1 MSEVEQKL
9 DELEAIATQEVAEA
23 ADAPKANAVKSEPSH
38 IAKAS
43 GEVED
48 TGPAVVSPDAPKKD
62 YAKKVTQVKDAQTAK
77 ADKGDS
83 APSSQG
89 SSKIKEPLAAGD
101 QVDHEGEDLAE
112 MPQSKPG
119 MLQAMYDKMKEMSKD
134 DLQAMYNK
142 MEMKDEAESEK
153 EEEAEDAAK
162 KEAVEKKIKEINV
175 KEDVDALV
183 NGDDSLS
190 EEFKSKAATIFEAAI
205 KSKVRAEIER
215 LEEEYAQDLEESKES
230 AKAELTEKVDSYLNY
245 VVEEWMKEN
254 ELAIEK
260 GVKGE
265 IAEDFI
271 SGLKQLF
278 EDHYIDIPDEKYN
291 VLESQA
297 TEIDELKGKLN
308 EATSK
313 IVELNKEVG
322 EQTKSSIFESV
333 SDSLADSEKEKFKG
347 LVESIDYEDAD
358 SYKEKLETVKESY
371 FVKEKATNNV
381 TETNDAE
388 GGQIDMTG
396 TMTAYT
402 AAISRTKTK
411 KLY

>member
-1 MSEVEQKL
+1 MSDVEQNL

-23 ADAPKANAVKSEPSH
+23 AANEPTKKAVAPEPSH
-38 IAKAS
+38 VAKAS
-43 GEVED
+43 KDVTD
-48 TGPAVVSPDAPKKD
+48 TGPAVVSADAPKKD
-62 YAKKVTQVKDAQTAK
+62 YAKDVKPTKDQVNAK

-83 APSSQG
+83 APVSQG
-89 SSKIKEPLAAGD
+89 SSSIKPPKESIAAGD
-101 QVDHEGEDLAE
+101 QVEHDGEELAE
-112 MPQSKPG
+112 NP
-119 MLQAMYDKMKEMSKD
+119 
-134 DLQAMYNK
+134 
-142 MEMKDEAESEK
+142 
-153 EEEAEDAAK
+153 
-162 KEAVEKKIKEINV
+162 KEADKIKEIDV
-175 KEDVDALV
+175 KEDVDALI
-183 NGDDSLS
+183 NGEDNLS
-190 EEFKSKAATIFEAAI
+190 EEFKAKAATIFEAAI
-205 KSKVRAEIER
+205 KSKVGAEIDR
-215 LEEEYAQDLEESKES
+215 LEEEYAKNLEEAKEA
-230 AKAELTEKVDSYLNY
+230 AKSDLTEKVDSYLNY

-271 SGLKQLF
+271 TGLKQLF

-291 VLESQA
+291 VLEAQA

-322 EQTKSSIFESV
+322 EQTKASIFESV

-358 SYKEKLETVKESY
+358 SYKSKLETIKESY
-371 FVKEKATNNV
+371 FVKEKVSNNL

-388 GGQIDMTG
+388 GGQIDMSES
-396 TMTAYT
+396 MSAYT
-402 AAISRTKTK
+402 AAISRTKAK

>member
-1 MSEVEQKL
+1 MSDVEQNL

-23 ADAPKANAVKSEPSH
+23 ATNEPTKKAVAPEPSH
-38 IAKAS
+38 VAKAS
-43 GEVED
+43 KDVTD
-48 TGPAVVSPDAPKKD
+48 TGDAVVTPDAPKKD
-62 YAKKVTQVKDAQTAK
+62 YAKDVKPTKDQVNAK

-83 APSSQG
+83 APVSQG
-89 SSKIKEPLAAGD
+89 SSSIKPPKESIAAGD
-101 QVDHEGEDLAE
+101 QVEHDGEELAE
-112 MPQSKPG
+112 NP
-119 MLQAMYDKMKEMSKD
+119 
-134 DLQAMYNK
+134 
-142 MEMKDEAESEK
+142 
-153 EEEAEDAAK
+153 
-162 KEAVEKKIKEINV
+162 KEADKIKEINV
-175 KEDVDALV
+175 KEDVDALI
-183 NGDDSLS
+183 NGEDNLS
-190 EEFKSKAATIFEAAI
+190 EEFKAKAATIFEAAI
-205 KSKVRAEIER
+205 KSKVGAEIDR
-215 LEEEYAQDLEESKES
+215 LEEEYAKNLEEAKEA
-230 AKAELTEKVDSYLNY
+230 AKSELTEKVDSYLNY

-271 SGLKQLF
+271 TGLKQLF

-358 SYKEKLETVKESY
+358 SYKSKLETIKESY
-371 FVKEKATNNV
+371 FVKEKVSNNV

-388 GGQIDMTG
+388 GGQIDMTES
-396 TMTAYT
+396 MSAYS
-402 AAISRTKTK
+402 AAISRTKAK

>member
-1 MSEVEQKL
+1 MSEVEKKL
-9 DELEAIATQEVAEA
+9 EDLEAIATEEVVAEA
-23 ADAPKANAVKSEPSH
+23 AANEPAKKAVAPEPSH
-38 IAKAS
+38 IAKTS
-43 GEVED
+43 KEVTD
-48 TGPAVVSPDAPKKD
+48 TGPAVVKSDAPKKD
-62 YAKKVTQVKDAQTAK
+62 YAKDVNPTKDSVNAK

-83 APSSQG
+83 APVSQG
-89 SSKIKEPLAAGD
+89 SSSIKPPKESIAAGD
-101 QVDHEGEDLAE
+101 QVEHDGEELAE
-112 MPQSKPG
+112 KQEK
-119 MLQAMYDKMKEMSKD
+119 A
-134 DLQAMYNK
+134 
-142 MEMKDEAESEK
+142 EAEK
-153 EEEAEDAAK
+153 TAEDK
-162 KEAVEKKIKEINV
+162 HKDKIKEINV
-175 KEDVDALV
+175 KEDVDALI
-183 NGDDSLS
+183 NGQDDLS
-190 EEFKSKAATIFEAAI
+190 DEFKAKAATIFEAAI
-205 KSKVRAEIER
+205 KSKVGAEIER
-215 LEEEYAQDLEESKES
+215 LEEEYAKNLEEAKET
-230 AKAELTEKVDSYLNY
+230 AKSELTEKVDSYLNY

-291 VLESQA
+291 VLDAQA
-297 TEIDELKGKLN
+297 SEIEELKGKLN

-313 IVELNKEVG
+313 IVDLNKEVG
-322 EQTKSSIFESV
+322 ENTKASIFESV

-358 SYKEKLETVKESY
+358 SYKAKLETIKESY
-371 FVKEKATNNV
+371 FVKEKAQNNV

-388 GGQIDMTG
+388 GGQIDMSES
-396 TMTAYT
+396 MSAYT

>member
-1 MSEVEQKL
+1 MSEIEKKL
-9 DELEAIATQEVAEA
+9 EELEAVATQEVAEA
-23 ADAPKANAVKSEPSH
+23 AANAPTAKAVSPEPSH
-38 IAKAS
+38 LAKTS
-43 GEVED
+43 KEVTD
-48 TGPAVVSPDAPKKD
+48 TGDAVVSADAPKKD
-62 YAKKVTQVKDAQTAK
+62 YSKDVKPAKDQVNAK

-83 APSSQG
+83 APVSQG
-89 SSKIKEPLAAGD
+89 SSKVKEPLAAGD
-101 QVDHEGEDLAE
+101 QVEHDGEELAE
-112 MPQSKPG
+112 K
-119 MLQAMYDKMKEMSKD
+119 SKD
-134 DLQAMYNK
+134 A
-142 MEMKDEAESEK
+142 EAEK
-153 EEEAEDAAK
+153 TAEDK
-162 KEAVEKKIKEINV
+162 HKEKIKEINV

-183 NGDDSLS
+183 NGEDNLS
-190 EEFKSKAATIFEAAI
+190 EEFKAKAATIFEAAI
-205 KSKVRAEIER
+205 KSKVSAEIDR
-215 LEEEYAQDLEESKES
+215 LEEEYAQNLEEAKET
-230 AKAELTEKVDSYLNY
+230 AKSELTEKVDSYLNY

-271 SGLKQLF
+271 TGLKQLF

-291 VLESQA
+291 VLEAQA

-313 IVELNKEVG
+313 IVDLNKEVG
-322 EQTKSSIFESV
+322 ENTKASIFESV

-358 SYKEKLETVKESY
+358 SYKAKLETIKESY
-371 FVKEKATNNV
+371 FVKEKVSNNV

-388 GGQIDMTG
+388 GGKIDMSG
-396 TMTAYT
+396 TMSAYT
-402 AAISRTKTK
+402 AAISRTKAK

>member
-1 MSEVEQKL
+1 MSDVEQNL

-23 ADAPKANAVKSEPSH
+23 AANEPTKKAVAPEPSH
-38 IAKAS
+38 VAKAS
-43 GEVED
+43 KDVTD
-48 TGPAVVSPDAPKKD
+48 TGDAVVTPDAPKKD
-62 YAKKVTQVKDAQTAK
+62 YAKDVKPTKDQVNAK

-83 APSSQG
+83 APVSQG
-89 SSKIKEPLAAGD
+89 SSSIKPPKESIAAGD
-101 QVDHEGEDLAE
+101 QVEHDGEELAE
-112 MPQSKPG
+112 NP
-119 MLQAMYDKMKEMSKD
+119 
-134 DLQAMYNK
+134 
-142 MEMKDEAESEK
+142 
-153 EEEAEDAAK
+153 
-162 KEAVEKKIKEINV
+162 KEADKIKEINV
-175 KEDVDALV
+175 KEDVDALI
-183 NGDDSLS
+183 NGEDNLS
-190 EEFKSKAATIFEAAI
+190 EEFKAKAATIFEAAI
-205 KSKVRAEIER
+205 KSKVGAEIDR
-215 LEEEYAQDLEESKES
+215 LEEEYAKNLEEAKEA
-230 AKAELTEKVDSYLNY
+230 AKSELTEKVDSYLNY

-271 SGLKQLF
+271 TGLKQLF

-322 EQTKSSIFESV
+322 EQTKASIFESV

-358 SYKEKLETVKESY
+358 SYKEKLETIKESY
-371 FVKEKATNNV
+371 FVKEKVSSNNV

-388 GGQIDMTG
+388 GGQIDMSES
-396 TMTAYT
+396 MSAYS
-402 AAISRTKTK
+402 AAISRTKAK

>member
-1 MSEVEQKL
+1 MSDVEQNL

-23 ADAPKANAVKSEPSH
+23 AANEPTKKAVAPEPSH
-38 IAKAS
+38 VAKAS
-43 GEVED
+43 KDVTD
-48 TGPAVVSPDAPKKD
+48 TGDAVVTPDAPKKD
-62 YAKKVTQVKDAQTAK
+62 YAKDVKPTKDQVNAK

-83 APSSQG
+83 APVSQG
-89 SSKIKEPLAAGD
+89 SSSIKPPKESIAAGD
-101 QVDHEGEDLAE
+101 QVEHDGEELAE
-112 MPQSKPG
+112 NP
-119 MLQAMYDKMKEMSKD
+119 
-134 DLQAMYNK
+134 
-142 MEMKDEAESEK
+142 
-153 EEEAEDAAK
+153 
-162 KEAVEKKIKEINV
+162 KEADKIKEINV
-175 KEDVDALV
+175 KEDVDALI
-183 NGDDSLS
+183 NGEDNLS
-190 EEFKSKAATIFEAAI
+190 EEFKAKAATIFEAAI
-205 KSKVRAEIER
+205 KSKVGAEIDR
-215 LEEEYAQDLEESKES
+215 LEEEYAKNLEEAKET
-230 AKAELTEKVDSYLNY
+230 AKSELTEKVDSYLNY

-271 SGLKQLF
+271 TGLKQLF

-291 VLESQA
+291 VLEAQA

-313 IVELNKEVG
+313 IVDLNKEVG
-322 EQTKSSIFESV
+322 EQTKASIFESV

-358 SYKEKLETVKESY
+358 SYKSKLETIKESY
-371 FVKEKATNNV
+371 FVKEKVSNNL

-388 GGQIDMTG
+388 GGQIDMSES
-396 TMTAYT
+396 MSAYS
-402 AAISRTKTK
+402 AAISRTKAK

>member
-1 MSEVEQKL
+1 MSDVEQNL

-23 ADAPKANAVKSEPSH
+23 AANEPTKKAVAPEPSH
-38 IAKAS
+38 VAKAS
-43 GEVED
+43 KDVTD
-48 TGPAVVSPDAPKKD
+48 TGDAVVTPDAPKKD
-62 YAKKVTQVKDAQTAK
+62 YAKDVKPTKDQVNAK

-83 APSSQG
+83 APVSQG
-89 SSKIKEPLAAGD
+89 SSSIKPPKESIAAGD
-101 QVDHEGEDLAE
+101 QVEHDGEELAE
-112 MPQSKPG
+112 NP
-119 MLQAMYDKMKEMSKD
+119 
-134 DLQAMYNK
+134 
-142 MEMKDEAESEK
+142 
-153 EEEAEDAAK
+153 
-162 KEAVEKKIKEINV
+162 KEADKIKEIDV
-175 KEDVDALV
+175 KEDVDALI
-183 NGDDSLS
+183 NGEDNLS
-190 EEFKSKAATIFEAAI
+190 EEFKAKAATIFEAAI
-205 KSKVRAEIER
+205 KSKVGAEIDR
-215 LEEEYAQDLEESKES
+215 LEEEYAKNLEEAKEA
-230 AKAELTEKVDSYLNY
+230 AKSDLTEKVDSYLNY

-271 SGLKQLF
+271 TGLKQLF

-291 VLESQA
+291 VLEAQA

-313 IVELNKEVG
+313 VVELNKEVG

-358 SYKEKLETVKESY
+358 SYKEKLETIKESY

>member
-23 ADAPKANAVKSEPSH
+23 ADAPKAKAVKGEPSH

-48 TGPAVVSPDAPKKD
+48 TGPAVTSPDAPKKD
-62 YAKKVTQVKDAQTAK
+62 YAKKVAQVKDAQTAK

-89 SSKIKEPLAAGD
+89 SSNIKEPLAAGD

-142 MEMKDEAESEK
+142 MEMEDEAESEK

-175 KEDVDALV
+175 KEDVDALID
-183 NGDDSLS
+183 GEDSLS

-358 SYKEKLETVKESY
+358 SYKEKLETIKESY
-371 FVKEKATNNV
+371 FVKEKVSNNV

-388 GGQIDMTG
+388 GGQIDMTES
-396 TMTAYT
+396 MSAYT
-402 AAISRTKTK
+402 AAISRTKAK

>member
-1 MSEVEQKL
+1 MSEVEKKL
-9 DELEAIATQEVAEA
+9 EDLEAIATEEVVAEA
-23 ADAPKANAVKSEPSH
+23 AANEPAKKAVAPEPSH
-38 IAKAS
+38 IAKTS
-43 GEVED
+43 SEVTD
-48 TGPAVVSPDAPKKD
+48 TGPAVVKSDAPKKD
-62 YAKKVTQVKDAQTAK
+62 YAKDVNPTKDSVNAK

-83 APSSQG
+83 APVSQG
-89 SSKIKEPLAAGD
+89 SSSIKPPKESIAAGD
-101 QVDHEGEDLAE
+101 QVEHDGEELAE
-112 MPQSKPG
+112 KQKT
-119 MLQAMYDKMKEMSKD
+119 A
-134 DLQAMYNK
+134 
-142 MEMKDEAESEK
+142 EAEK
-153 EEEAEDAAK
+153 TAEDK
-162 KEAVEKKIKEINV
+162 HNKIKEINV

-183 NGDDSLS
+183 DGENDLS
-190 EEFKSKAATIFEAAI
+190 DEFKAKAATIFEAAI
-205 KSKVRAEIER
+205 KSKVGAEIER
-215 LEEEYAQDLEESKES
+215 LEEEFAKNLEEAKET
-230 AKAELTEKVDSYLNY
+230 AKSELTEKVDSYLNY

-291 VLESQA
+291 VLDAQA
-297 TEIDELKGKLN
+297 TEIEELKGKLN

-313 IVELNKEVG
+313 IVDLNKEVG
-322 EQTKSSIFESV
+322 ENTKASIFESV

-358 SYKEKLETVKESY
+358 SYKAKLETIKESY
-371 FVKEKATNNV
+371 FVKEKAQNNV

-388 GGQIDMTG
+388 GGQIDMTES
-396 TMTAYT
+396 MSAYT

>member
-1 MSEVEQKL
+1 MSEVEKKL
-9 DELEAIATQEVAEA
+9 EDLEAIATEEVVAEA
-23 ADAPKANAVKSEPSH
+23 AANEPAKKAVAPEPSH
-38 IAKAS
+38 IAKTS
-43 GEVED
+43 SEVTD
-48 TGPAVVSPDAPKKD
+48 TGPAVVKSDAPKKD
-62 YAKKVTQVKDAQTAK
+62 YAKDVNPTKDSVNAK

-83 APSSQG
+83 APVSQG
-89 SSKIKEPLAAGD
+89 SSSIKPPKESIAAGD
-101 QVDHEGEDLAE
+101 QVEHDGEELAE
-112 MPQSKPG
+112 K
-119 MLQAMYDKMKEMSKD
+119 SKD
-134 DLQAMYNK
+134 A
-142 MEMKDEAESEK
+142 EAEK
-153 EEEAEDAAK
+153 TAEDK
-162 KEAVEKKIKEINV
+162 HKDKIKEINV
-175 KEDVDALV
+175 KEDVDALI
-183 NGDDSLS
+183 NGQDDLS
-190 EEFKSKAATIFEAAI
+190 DEFKAKAATIFEAAI
-205 KSKVRAEIER
+205 KSKVGAEIER
-215 LEEEYAQDLEESKES
+215 LEEEFAKNLEEAKET
-230 AKAELTEKVDSYLNY
+230 AKSELTEKVDSYLNY

-291 VLESQA
+291 VLDAQA
-297 TEIDELKGKLN
+297 SEIEELKGKLN

-313 IVELNKEVG
+313 IVDLNKEVG
-322 EQTKSSIFESV
+322 ENTKASIFESV

-358 SYKEKLETVKESY
+358 SYKAKLETIKESY
-371 FVKEKATNNV
+371 FVKEKAQNNV

-388 GGQIDMTG
+388 GGQIDMSES
-396 TMTAYT
+396 MSAYT

>member
-9 DELEAIATQEVAEA
+9 EELEAIATEEVVEA
-23 ADAPKANAVKSEPSH
+23 AANEPTKKAVAPEPSH
-38 IAKAS
+38 VAKAS
-43 GEVED
+43 KDVTD
-48 TGPAVVSPDAPKKD
+48 TGPAVVSADAPKKD
-62 YAKKVTQVKDAQTAK
+62 YAKDVKPTKDQVNAK

-83 APSSQG
+83 APVSQG
-89 SSKIKEPLAAGD
+89 SSSIKPPKESIAAGD
-101 QVDHEGEDLAE
+101 QVDHEGEELAE
-112 MPQSKPG
+112 NP
-119 MLQAMYDKMKEMSKD
+119 EV
-134 DLQAMYNK
+134 
-142 MEMKDEAESEK
+142 EAET
-153 EEEAEDAAK
+153 AK
-162 KEAVEKKIKEINV
+162 DKIKEINV
-175 KEDVDALV
+175 KEDVDALI
-183 NGDDSLS
+183 NGEDNLS
-190 EEFKSKAATIFEAAI
+190 EEFKAKAATIFEAAI
-205 KSKVRAEIER
+205 KSKVGAEIDR
-215 LEEEYAQDLEESKES
+215 LEEEYAQNLEEAKEA
-230 AKAELTEKVDSYLNY
+230 AKSELTEKVDSYLNY

-271 SGLKQLF
+271 TGLKQLF

-291 VLESQA
+291 VLEAQA

-358 SYKEKLETVKESY
+358 SYKEKLETIKESY

-396 TMTAYT
+396 PMSAYT

>member
-1 MSEVEQKL
+1 MSEVEKKL
-9 DELEAIATQEVAEA
+9 EDLEAIATEEVVAEA
-23 ADAPKANAVKSEPSH
+23 AANEPAKKAVAPEPSH
-38 IAKAS
+38 IAKTS
-43 GEVED
+43 KEVTD
-48 TGPAVVSPDAPKKD
+48 TGPAVVKSDAPKKD
-62 YAKKVTQVKDAQTAK
+62 YAKDVNPTKDSVNAK

-83 APSSQG
+83 APVSQG
-89 SSKIKEPLAAGD
+89 SSSIKPPKESIAAGD
-101 QVDHEGEDLAE
+101 QVEHDGEELAE
-112 MPQSKPG
+112 KSKDADADETAE
-119 MLQAMYDKMKEMSKD
+119 MMHDKDKMKKASYHK
-134 DLQAMYNK
+134 K
-142 MEMKDEAESEK
+142 M
-153 EEEAEDAAK
+153 
-162 KEAVEKKIKEINV
+162 KEINV
-175 KEDVDALV
+175 KEDVDALI
-183 NGDDSLS
+183 NGQDDLS
-190 EEFKSKAATIFEAAI
+190 DEFKAKAATIFEAAI
-205 KSKVRAEIER
+205 KSKVGAEVER
-215 LEEEYAQDLEESKES
+215 LEEEYAKNLEEAKET
-230 AKAELTEKVDSYLNY
+230 AKSELTEKVDSYLNY

-291 VLESQA
+291 VLDAQA
-297 TEIDELKGKLN
+297 TEIEELKGKLN

-313 IVELNKEVG
+313 IVDLNKEVG
-322 EQTKSSIFESV
+322 ENTKASIFESV

-358 SYKEKLETVKESY
+358 SYKAKLETIKESY
-371 FVKEKATNNV
+371 FVKEKAQNNV

-388 GGQIDMTG
+388 GGQIDMSES
-396 TMTAYT
+396 MSAYT

>member
-1 MSEVEQKL
+1 MSEVEKKL
-9 DELEAIATQEVAEA
+9 EDLEAIATEEVVAEA
-23 ADAPKANAVKSEPSH
+23 AANEPAKKAVAPEPSH
-38 IAKAS
+38 IAKTS
-43 GEVED
+43 KEVTD
-48 TGPAVVSPDAPKKD
+48 TGPAVVKSDAPKKD
-62 YAKKVTQVKDAQTAK
+62 YAKDVNPTKDSVNAK

-83 APSSQG
+83 APVSQG
-89 SSKIKEPLAAGD
+89 SSSIKPPKESIAAGD
-101 QVDHEGEDLAE
+101 QVEHDGEELAE
-112 MPQSKPG
+112 K
-119 MLQAMYDKMKEMSKD
+119 SKD
-134 DLQAMYNK
+134 A
-142 MEMKDEAESEK
+142 EAEK
-153 EEEAEDAAK
+153 TAEDK
-162 KEAVEKKIKEINV
+162 HKDKIKEINV
-175 KEDVDALV
+175 KEDVDALI
-183 NGDDSLS
+183 NGQDDLS
-190 EEFKSKAATIFEAAI
+190 DEFKAKAATIFEAAI
-205 KSKVRAEIER
+205 KSKVGAEIER
-215 LEEEYAQDLEESKES
+215 LEEEYAKNLEEAKET
-230 AKAELTEKVDSYLNY
+230 AKSELTEKVDSYLNY

-291 VLESQA
+291 VLDAQA
-297 TEIDELKGKLN
+297 SEIEELKGKLN

-313 IVELNKEVG
+313 IVDLNKEVG
-322 EQTKSSIFESV
+322 ENTKASIFESV

-358 SYKEKLETVKESY
+358 SYKAKLETIKGSY
-371 FVKEKATNNV
+371 FVKEKAQNNV

-388 GGQIDMTG
+388 GGQIDMSES
-396 TMTAYT
+396 MSAYT

>member
-1 MSEVEQKL
+1 MSEVEKKL
-9 DELEAIATQEVAEA
+9 EDLEAIATEEVVAEA
-23 ADAPKANAVKSEPSH
+23 AANEPAKKAVAPEPSH
-38 IAKAS
+38 IAKTS
-43 GEVED
+43 KEVTD
-48 TGPAVVSPDAPKKD
+48 TGPAVVKSDAPKKD
-62 YAKKVTQVKDAQTAK
+62 YAKDVNPTKDSVNAK

-83 APSSQG
+83 APVSQG
-89 SSKIKEPLAAGD
+89 SSSIKPPKESIAAGD
-101 QVDHEGEDLAE
+101 QVEHDGEELAE
-112 MPQSKPG
+112 K
-119 MLQAMYDKMKEMSKD
+119 SKD
-134 DLQAMYNK
+134 A
-142 MEMKDEAESEK
+142 EAEK
-153 EEEAEDAAK
+153 TAEDK
-162 KEAVEKKIKEINV
+162 HKDKIKEINV
-175 KEDVDALV
+175 KEDVDALI
-183 NGDDSLS
+183 NGQDDLS
-190 EEFKSKAATIFEAAI
+190 DEFKAKAATIFEAAI
-205 KSKVRAEIER
+205 KSKVGAEIER
-215 LEEEYAQDLEESKES
+215 LEEEYAKNLEEAKET
-230 AKAELTEKVDSYLNY
+230 AKSELTEKVDSYLNY

-291 VLESQA
+291 VLDAQA
-297 TEIDELKGKLN
+297 SEIEELKGKLN

-313 IVELNKEVG
+313 IVDLNKEVG
-322 EQTKSSIFESV
+322 ENTKASIFESV

-358 SYKEKLETVKESY
+358 SYKAKLETIKESY
-371 FVKEKATNNV
+371 FVKEKAQNNV

-388 GGQIDMTG
+388 GGQIDMSES
-396 TMTAYT
+396 MSAYT

>member
-1 MSEVEQKL
+1 MSDVEQNL

-23 ADAPKANAVKSEPSH
+23 ATNEPTKKAVAPEPSH
-38 IAKAS
+38 VAKAS
-43 GEVED
+43 KDVTD
-48 TGPAVVSPDAPKKD
+48 TGDAVVTPDAPKKD
-62 YAKKVTQVKDAQTAK
+62 YAKDVKPTKDQVNAK

-83 APSSQG
+83 APVSQG
-89 SSKIKEPLAAGD
+89 SSSIKPPKESIAAGD
-101 QVDHEGEDLAE
+101 QVEHDGEELAE
-112 MPQSKPG
+112 NP
-119 MLQAMYDKMKEMSKD
+119 
-134 DLQAMYNK
+134 
-142 MEMKDEAESEK
+142 
-153 EEEAEDAAK
+153 
-162 KEAVEKKIKEINV
+162 KEADKIKEINV
-175 KEDVDALV
+175 KEDVDALI
-183 NGDDSLS
+183 NGEDNLS
-190 EEFKSKAATIFEAAI
+190 EEFKAKAATIFEAAI
-205 KSKVRAEIER
+205 KSKVGAEIDR
-215 LEEEYAQDLEESKES
+215 LEEEYAKNLEEAKEA
-230 AKAELTEKVDSYLNY
+230 AKSELTEKVDSYLNY

-271 SGLKQLF
+271 TGLKQLF

-291 VLESQA
+291 VLEAQA

-313 IVELNKEVG
+313 IVDLNKEVG
-322 EQTKSSIFESV
+322 EQTKASIFESV

-358 SYKEKLETVKESY
+358 SYKSKLETIKESY
-371 FVKEKATNNV
+371 FVKEKVSNNV

-388 GGQIDMTG
+388 GGQIDMTES
-396 TMTAYT
+396 MSAYS
-402 AAISRTKTK
+402 AAISRTKAK

>member
-1 MSEVEQKL
+1 MSEVEKKL
-9 DELEAIATQEVAEA
+9 EDLEAIATEEVVAEA
-23 ADAPKANAVKSEPSH
+23 AANEPAKKVVAPEPSH
-38 IAKAS
+38 IAKTS
-43 GEVED
+43 KEVTD
-48 TGPAVVSPDAPKKD
+48 TGPAVVKSDAPKKD
-62 YAKKVTQVKDAQTAK
+62 YAKDVNPTKDSVNAK

-83 APSSQG
+83 APVSQG
-89 SSKIKEPLAAGD
+89 SSSIKPPKESIAAGD
-101 QVDHEGEDLAE
+101 QVEHDGEELAE
-112 MPQSKPG
+112 K
-119 MLQAMYDKMKEMSKD
+119 SKD
-134 DLQAMYNK
+134 A
-142 MEMKDEAESEK
+142 EAEK
-153 EEEAEDAAK
+153 TAEDK
-162 KEAVEKKIKEINV
+162 HKDKIKEINV
-175 KEDVDALV
+175 KEDVDALI
-183 NGDDSLS
+183 NGQDDLS
-190 EEFKSKAATIFEAAI
+190 DEFKAKAATIFEAAI
-205 KSKVRAEIER
+205 KSKVGAEIER
-215 LEEEYAQDLEESKES
+215 LEEEYAKNLEEAKET
-230 AKAELTEKVDSYLNY
+230 AKSELTEKVDSYLNY

-291 VLESQA
+291 VLDAQA
-297 TEIDELKGKLN
+297 SEIEELKGKLN

-313 IVELNKEVG
+313 IVDLNKEVG
-322 EQTKSSIFESV
+322 ENTKASIFESV

-358 SYKEKLETVKESY
+358 SYKAKLETIKGSY
-371 FVKEKATNNV
+371 FVKEKAQNNV

-388 GGQIDMTG
+388 GGQIDMSES
-396 TMTAYT
+396 MSAYT

>member
-1 MSEVEQKL
+1 MSEVEKNL

-23 ADAPKANAVKSEPSH
+23 ADAPKAKAVAPEPSH

-48 TGPAVVSPDAPKKD
+48 TGPAVTSPDAPKKD
-62 YAKKVTQVKDAQTAK
+62 YAKKVTQAKDAVNK
-77 ADKGDS
+77 SADKGDS

-89 SSKIKEPLAAGD
+89 SSKVKEPLAAGD

-112 MPQSKPG
+112 K
-119 MLQAMYDKMKEMSKD
+119 SKD
-134 DLQAMYNK
+134 A
-142 MEMKDEAESEK
+142 EAETAEEK
-153 EEEAEDAAK
+153 D
-162 KEAVEKKIKEINV
+162 KKIKEINV
-175 KEDVDALV
+175 KEDVAALI
-183 NGDDSLS
+183 NGEDNLS
-190 EEFKSKAATIFEAAI
+190 EEFKVKAATIFEAAI
-205 KSKVRAEIER
+205 KSKVSAEIDR
-215 LEEEYAQDLEESKES
+215 LEEEYAKNLEEAKET
-230 AKAELTEKVDSYLNY
+230 AKSELTEKVDSYLNY

-271 SGLKQLF
+271 TGLKQLF
-278 EDHYIDIPDEKYN
+278 EDHYIDIPDEKYS
-291 VLESQA
+291 VLDAQA
-297 TEIDELKGKLN
+297 TEIEELKGKLN

-313 IVELNKEVG
+313 IVDLNKEVG

-347 LVESIDYEDAD
+347 LVESIEYETAD
-358 SYKEKLETVKESY
+358 SYKEKLETIKESY
-371 FVKEKATNNV
+371 FVKEKAQNNV

-396 TMTAYT
+396 PMSAYT
-402 AAISRTKTK
+402 AAISRTKAK

>member
-1 MSEVEQKL
+1 MSEVEKKL
-9 DELEAIATQEVAEA
+9 EDLEAIATEEVVAEA
-23 ADAPKANAVKSEPSH
+23 AANEPAKKAVAPEPSH
-38 IAKAS
+38 IAKTS
-43 GEVED
+43 KEVTD
-48 TGPAVVSPDAPKKD
+48 TGPAVVKSDAPKKD
-62 YAKKVTQVKDAQTAK
+62 YAKDVNPTKDSVNAK

-83 APSSQG
+83 APVSQG
-89 SSKIKEPLAAGD
+89 SSSIKPPKESIAAGD
-101 QVDHEGEDLAE
+101 QVEHDGEELAE
-112 MPQSKPG
+112 K
-119 MLQAMYDKMKEMSKD
+119 SKD
-134 DLQAMYNK
+134 A
-142 MEMKDEAESEK
+142 EAEK
-153 EEEAEDAAK
+153 TAEDK
-162 KEAVEKKIKEINV
+162 HKEKIKEINV
-175 KEDVDALV
+175 KEDVDALI
-183 NGDDSLS
+183 NGQDDLS
-190 EEFKSKAATIFEAAI
+190 DEFKAKAATIFEAAI
-205 KSKVRAEIER
+205 KSKVGAEIER
-215 LEEEYAQDLEESKES
+215 LEEEYAKNLEEAKET
-230 AKAELTEKVDSYLNY
+230 AKSELTEKVDSYLNY

-291 VLESQA
+291 VLDAQA
-297 TEIDELKGKLN
+297 TEIEELKGKLN

-313 IVELNKEVG
+313 IVDLNKEVG
-322 EQTKSSIFESV
+322 ENTKASIFESV

-358 SYKEKLETVKESY
+358 SYKAKLETIKESY
-371 FVKEKATNNV
+371 FVKEKAQNNV

-388 GGQIDMTG
+388 GGQIDMSES
-396 TMTAYT
+396 MSAYT